1 MGIDFRRPL
10 NPFGIR
16 FGEALVWG
24 TRDGGTDTSVSGVAP
39 LMLSS
44 ARAAAIKSLI
54 QYGKV
59 EQDGTPTPTAPV
71 DIKCNNGTLVWKDR
85 ELPVGY
91 TRIESISFDG
101 STYYETNEK
110 LYGSDVVTM
119 TIEGFSTGGQN
130 LFGCYSGTG
139 DDAVN
144 FSLYIY
150 GTSTGQAYWRYGQKL
165 YRPVL
170 GGTNRRTISFG
181 AGGTD
186 GFKTN
191 VSYDVLDFETTDTA
205 QIGAL
210 PNSSVSKFDGTIIG
224 NITVGNR
231 LRYIPCIRESD
242 DVIGYYELMN
252 QNFLEA
258 QGSGTPVAGDVD
270 TTHMALE
277 VVGTPEEISLIQN
290 LVGEI
295 ITKKAVRAGGVSEA
309 NPLGSEINNNVWSC
323 TDYIAVNPNTEYT
336 TIVPRYSAASG
347 AGLVFF
353 GGTTVESA
361 ISGVTTVQQGSTT
374 YTFTTP
380 SNCHYLRFSWP
391 NSEGDDA
398 VMFIGH
404 TPQTASAVSLFEVD
418 DYQDT
423 QDIITGAIT
432 RNVGIKVF
440 NGMESYSAMTYG
452 YATDELSDFPNENF
466 MPFCTHFVGKTTASA
481 APDTFRLYFTSGGVP
496 RTYFFVDQ
504 TMDDFSTV
512 DKFKAWLAAQYVAG
526 TPVIV
531 LYPLASPTTEQT
543 TPQHLSTIKGDNLLT
558 VTAEV
563 SDITFDATYKS

>member
-16 FGEALVWG
+16 FGEVLVWG
-24 TRDGGTDTSVSGVAP
+24 TRGGGTDTSVSGVAP

-59 EQDGTPTPTAPV
+59 EQDGTPTPTVPV
-71 DIKCNNGTLVWKDR
+71 NIKCNNGTLVWKDR

-110 LYGSDVVTM
+110 LYGSDIVTI
-119 TIEGFSTGGQN
+119 TIDNFVQSGQN

-139 DDAVN
+139 DNVWN
-144 FSLYIY
+144 FSMYVY
-150 GTSTGQAYWRYGQKL
+150 GSATGQAYWRYGQKL
-165 YRPVL
+165 YRPVVGSTSL
-170 GGTNRRTISFG
+170 HTLTFG
-181 AGGTD
+181 AGGTS
-186 GFKTN
+186 GFKTDA
-191 VSYDVLDFETTDTA
+191 SYDEVEFETTDTA
-205 QIGAL
+205 RIGAL
-210 PNSSVSKFDGTIIG
+210 PNSSSPKYDGDIIG

-231 LRYIPCIRESD
+231 LRFIPCIRQSD
-242 DVIGYYELMN
+242 GKIGYYELMN

-277 VVGTPEEISLIQN
+277 VVGTPEEISI
-290 LVGEI
+290 G
-295 ITKKAVRAGGVSEA
+295 
-309 NPLGSEINNNVWSC
+309 
-323 TDYIAVNPNTEYT
+323 
-336 TIVPRYSAASG
+336 ASG
-347 AGLVFF
+347 A
-353 GGTTVESA
+353 TS
-361 ISGVTTVQQGSTT
+361 
-374 YTFTTP
+374 
-380 SNCHYLRFSWP
+380 
-391 NSEGDDA
+391 
-398 VMFIGH
+398 
-404 TPQTASAVSLFEVD
+404 QTASAVNLFGVE

-423 QDIITGAIT
+423 QNIITGAIT

-452 YATDELSDFPNENF
+452 YTTDELSDFPNENF

-481 APDTFRLYFTSGGVP
+481 APDTLRLYFTSGGVP

-504 TMDDFSTV
+504 TIDDFSTV
-512 DKFKAWLAAQYVAG
+512 DKFKAWLAAQYAAG

-543 TPQHLSTIKGDNLLT
+543 TPQHLSTVEGDNLLT

-563 SDITFDATYKS
+563 DDITFDVTYKS